1 MNGSDEILQF
11 QSVNDDAIRY
21 SLYHR
26 GNSVKLSVYTESQYQ
41 YKKYM
46 PEPAQIDYTKSII
59 SPMPGAIVS
68 IDVQPGDEVED
79 GQQLC
84 IIEAM
89 KMQNVLKSEISG
101 TIKKVNVKAGDS
113 VVVDE
118 VLIEFV

>member
-1 MNGSDEILQF
+1 
-11 QSVNDDAIRY
+11 
-21 SLYHR
+21 
-26 GNSVKLSVYTESQYQ
+26 
-41 YKKYM
+41 M
-46 PEPAQIDYTKSII
+46 PLPAVIDYTKSII

-68 IDVQPGDEVED
+68 IDVQAGDVVED

-89 KMQNVLKSEISG
+89 KMQNVLKSEVSG

-118 VLIEFV
+118 ILIEFE

>member
-21 SLYHR
+21 SLYHK

-68 IDVQPGDEVED
+68 IDV
-79 GQQLC
+79 
-84 IIEAM
+84 
-89 KMQNVLKSEISG
+89 
-101 TIKKVNVKAGDS
+101 
-113 VVVDE
+113 
-118 VLIEFV
+118 

>member
-11 QSVNDDAIRY
+11 QSVNDDAVGY

-26 GNSVKLSVYTESQYQ
+26 GNSVKLSVYTESQYK

-46 PEPAQIDYTKSII
+46 PEPTQIDYTKSII

-68 IDVQPGDEVED
+68 IDVQPGDVVED

-89 KMQNVLKSEISG
+89 KMQNVLKSEITG
-101 TIKKVNVKAGDS
+101 TIKKVNVKAGDT
-113 VVVDE
+113 VGVDE
-118 VLIEFV
+118 ILIEFV